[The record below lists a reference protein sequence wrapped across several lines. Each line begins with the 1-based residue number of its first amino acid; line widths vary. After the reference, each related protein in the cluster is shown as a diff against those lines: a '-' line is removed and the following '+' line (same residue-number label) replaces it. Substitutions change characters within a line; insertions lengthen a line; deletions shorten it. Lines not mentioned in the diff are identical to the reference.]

1 MQGVSAGRRSDDY
14 AEHAVVEDS
23 MYPQAFVG
31 REAIL
36 ARKRVGMAAIPSL
49 KISVTNR
56 IVRGNELTVE
66 WVATGQ
72 HTGDYPG
79 LPATGRAFAIP
90 GVTVV
95 VREHGKI
102 VRESLYYD
110 MDEVRRQLGPE

>member
-1 MQGVSAGRRSDDY
+1 MLAAGYEEVIVDRLFAGKPQLTAALQPLMEA
-14 AEHAVVEDS
+14 AETTLALD
-23 MYPQAFVG
+23 
-31 REAIL
+31 EAKL
-36 ARKRVGMAAIPSL
+36 AAIPGL

-66 WVATGQ
+66 WVATGE

-95 VREHGKI
+95 VREQYPI
-102 VRESLYYD
+102 NLPIMTNRE
-110 MDEVRRQLGPE
+110 V

>member
-95 VREHGKI
+95 AP
-102 VRESLYYD
+102 SLPAGPL
-110 MDEVRRQLGPE
+110 VLNGHPSRR